1 MPDDPPDD
9 APPKRPGPKW
19 ISDEHHGNHDRARRS
34 KKHENRIAKAVG
46 GRRIAQSG
54 AKRWSKW
61 DKTTD
66 QGDISSPTFHIEH
79 KRTDNASM
87 SLKKEWL
94 AQVADGAK
102 RVMKD
107 PAVIITFED
116 PVHGKVEDWILVPL
130 AVAKRRM
137 GYGDDEEE

>member
-1 MPDDPPDD
+1 MADDPPV
-9 APPKRPGPKW
+9 KRPSPKW
-19 ISDEHHGNHDRARRS
+19 LADQHGNHDRARRS
-34 KKHENRIAKAVG
+34 KKHENRIAKAIG
-46 GRRIAQSG
+46 GQRIARSG
-54 AKRWSKW
+54 GKRWSKW

-66 QGDISSPTFHIEH
+66 QGDISAPTFHVEH

-94 AQVADGAK
+94 SQVKDGAA
-102 RVMKD
+102 RVAKD